1 MAQTQR
7 RTEMEGSPRWIEKEN
22 IRMRENDK
30 GDFKNTEDQATNNT
44 CSDIKALFIRSVRL

>member
-1 MAQTQR
+1 MDR
-7 RTEMEGSPRWIEKEN
+7 KEN